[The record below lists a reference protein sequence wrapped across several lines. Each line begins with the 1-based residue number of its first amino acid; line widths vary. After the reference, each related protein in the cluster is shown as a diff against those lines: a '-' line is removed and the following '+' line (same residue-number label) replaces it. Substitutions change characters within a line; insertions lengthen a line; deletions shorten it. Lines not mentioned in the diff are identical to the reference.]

1 LRHDGNVKANDKL
14 CAVTLSNGNKVSFKC
29 CVSGTVMKWNQRLS
43 VADDGQNESGGNN
56 ECEGPKDP
64 NLMDPLLDGYLFLLR
79 GAFPLKGS

>member
-1 LRHDGNVKANDKL
+1 
-14 CAVTLSNGNKVSFKC
+14 
-29 CVSGTVMKWNQRLS
+29 MKWNQRLS